1 MNEKYTKAFKEIHVI
16 LKKSSKEE
24 LNKIPKSFIQFIE
37 KNMDVNYT
45 PKIEFNENF
54 EKSVLEETLL
64 ILALIYR
71 DYLISDEE
79 RKKLIESEQ
88 KQLEILR
95 EKYNP
100 DNLFKNNKKEFNV
113 SSVSMEQQLIEIKQ
127 EKWYKSFLKKILDL
141 FRH

>member
-1 MNEKYTKAFKEIHVI
+1 MNEKYTKAFKEIHAI

-79 RKKLIESEQ
+79 RKKLIEREQ

-100 DNLFKNNKKEFNV
+100 DNLFKNNKKEFNF
-113 SSVSMEQQLIEIKQ
+113 SSVSVEQQLIEIKQ